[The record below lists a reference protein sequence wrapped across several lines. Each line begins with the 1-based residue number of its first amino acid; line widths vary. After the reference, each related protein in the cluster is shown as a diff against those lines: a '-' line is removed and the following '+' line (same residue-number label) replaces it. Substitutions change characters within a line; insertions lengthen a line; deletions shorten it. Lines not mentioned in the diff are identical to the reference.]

1 MKLQKDI
8 SDQELAARFRAHDIG
23 MTRQRLAIA
32 RLLFRL
38 GRHVSAD
45 DVYVK
50 VNGDRPRGSGQHVSK
65 ATVYNTL
72 GLFARRG
79 LVREVIAD
87 PTRVF
92 YDPNTRPHHHFYDVD
107 SGELTDIDEDK
118 VNLDRLPAVPEG
130 TQLQGVDVIIRVGRR
145 NESGT
150 A

>member
-1 MKLQKDI
+1 MLQQKDI
-8 SDQELAARFRAHDIG
+8 SDKELAARFQAHAIG
-23 MTRQRLAIA
+23 WTRQRLAIA

-45 DVYVK
+45 DVYVL
-50 VNGDRPRGSGQHVSK
+50 VNDEQAPGGGQHVSK

-107 SGELTDIDEDK
+107 SGELTDIDEDQ
-118 VNLDRLPAVPEG
+118 VNLANLPPMPEG
-130 TQLQGVDVIIRVGRR
+130 VQLQGVDVIIRVSRR
-145 NESGT
+145 DPSGT